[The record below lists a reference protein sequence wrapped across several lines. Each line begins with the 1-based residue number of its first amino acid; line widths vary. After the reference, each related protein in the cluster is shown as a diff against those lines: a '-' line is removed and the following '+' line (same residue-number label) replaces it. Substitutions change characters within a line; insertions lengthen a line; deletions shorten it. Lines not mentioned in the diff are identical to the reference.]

1 MKKLLLLFISVLCLG
16 LGAYAEEQLTINFNS
31 TDLGN
36 NATGYVRTAFNFTKG
51 GITFTIN
58 NVNPSSGQIQC
69 NKTPTD
75 ETAFYIYNT
84 TPLDNIKMI
93 EVYFTSSDQTKTPNK
108 LYFNVGDT
116 EISSAITSGNDGS
129 WNSKE
134 LIATWTSEAGKSY
147 FRINANKNVGGTVKV
162 EKLVITYGSESTTAP
177 EIPVVK
183 FGNTVC
189 ENNGTYLVNEGA
201 EVTVSST
208 GATKIYV
215 NDIEQIGN
223 SCMFNVTQSGEY
235 KFKGSNDYGFSE
247 EVTITFNIAAPE
259 TPTVSSGETVF
270 ENGGTYNIEK
280 ESSVTVSSKG
290 ATSIYVNDTEFNTGD
305 SYTFTIYESGTYS
318 FFGANSTDLS
328 DEMIVT
334 FNVVKPVGSGIEY
347 VMVTSAAELV
357 AGESY
362 TIASALSKKA
372 MSTTSDTN
380 ARKAVDVKINEG
392 RFDQTD
398 EILNFTLGGSAAG
411 WTFTATNYPGTMTG
425 LYFTSSGTALKINDT
440 ATKCAITF
448 DHDGNA
454 KITLVEGSTRH
465 IQLDGTDF
473 KHYANSY
480 TNGEEV
486 QLYRETVVAP
496 TIEVDGEKIST
507 VGSVDVKAGSV
518 IRIIGHEANEL
529 YYIHTYTTTA
539 NRAPVA
545 NTDGWTKHDSNIY
558 EYTVPDDFATKHITI
573 TAKGVKNGKESAPV
587 SITLHNGSTTG
598 IEGVESAEND
608 AEVEWFTITGVR
620 VQQPAEGGLY
630 IRRQGSE
637 VSKVRF

>member
-16 LGAYAEEQLTINFNS
+16 LSSYAEEQLTINFNS

-36 NATGYVRTAFNFTKG
+36 NATSYVRTAFNFTKG

-69 NKTPTD
+69 NKEPD
-75 ETAFYIYNT
+75 KTAFYIYNT

-93 EVYFTSSDQTKTPNK
+93 EVYFTSSDKTYTPNNM
-108 LYFNVGDT
+108 YFAVGDAAMDKT
-116 EISSAITSGNDGS
+116 ISTGATGKWYSTDKI
-129 WNSKE
+129 K
-134 LIATWTSEAGKSY
+134 IATWTSTEGKSF
-147 FRINANKNVGGTVKV
+147 FRLNANTKVKGTVKV
-162 EKLVITYGSESTTAP
+162 TKMVITYGEDATTAP
-177 EIPVVK
+177 EAPVVK
-183 FGNTVC
+183 FGETTCTAN
-189 ENNGTYLVNEGA
+189 ETYDIEYDA
-201 EVTVSST
+201 EVTVSSKNAESIIANSPVET
-208 GATKIYV
+208 AAEHT
-215 NDIEQIGN
+215 GN
-223 SCMFNVTQSGEY
+223 SY
-235 KFKGSNDYGFSE
+235 KFKISK
-247 EVTITFNIAAPE
+247 
-259 TPTVSSGETVF
+259 SG
-270 ENGGTYNIEK
+270 
-280 ESSVTVSSKG
+280 
-290 ATSIYVNDTEFNTGD
+290 D
-305 SYTFTIYESGTYS
+305 YTFKGKNKVGESAT
-318 FFGANSTDLS
+318 TT
-328 DEMIVT
+328 VT
-334 FNVVKPVGSGIEY
+334 FNVNKPVGSGIEY

-372 MSTTSDTN
+372 MSTTFDNN

-392 RFDQTD
+392 RFDQTGK
-398 EILNFTLGGSAAG
+398 ILNFTLGGSAAG
-411 WTFTATNYPGTMTG
+411 WTFTATNYPGRKTG
-425 LYFTSSGTALKINDT
+425 LYFTSDDTALKISDT

-496 TIEVDGEKIST
+496 TIEVDDEKINT
-507 VGSVDVKAGSV
+507 VGNVDVHPGSV

-539 NRAPVA
+539 NRAPMA
-545 NTDGWTKHDSNIY
+545 NTEGWTKHDSNIFT
-558 EYTVPDDFATKHITI
+558 YTVPADFATKHITI

>member
-36 NATGYVRTAFNFTKG
+36 KATSYVRTAFNFTKG
-51 GITFTIN
+51 GITFKIN
-58 NVNPSSGQIQC
+58 NVNPSTGQIQANKAPGNAQAFILYNTTALPNIKKVEITFKSVEPNTP
-69 NKTPTD
+69 NKTP
-75 ETAFYIYNT
+75 N
-84 TPLDNIKMI
+84 NM
-93 EVYFTSSDQTKTPNK
+93 YFA
-108 LYFNVGDT
+108 VGDAAMDKT
-116 EISSAITSGNDGS
+116 ISKGATGTWNDTD
-129 WNSKE
+129 K
-134 LIATWTSEAGKSY
+134 IATWTSTEGKSF
-147 FRINANKNVGGTVKV
+147 FRLNVNTNVDGTVKV
-162 EKLVITYGSESTTAP
+162 TKMVITYGEDATTAP
-177 EIPVVK
+177 EAPVIS
-183 FGNTVC
+183 FGETTC
-189 ENNGTYLVNEGA
+189 TTGETYDIEYGA
-201 EVTVSST
+201 EVTVSSKDAESIIANSPVEAEAEHT
-208 GATKIYV
+208 
-215 NDIEQIGN
+215 GN
-223 SCMFNVTQSGEY
+223 SY
-235 KFKGSNDYGFSE
+235 KFKISE
-247 EVTITFNIAAPE
+247 
-259 TPTVSSGETVF
+259 SG
-270 ENGGTYNIEK
+270 
-280 ESSVTVSSKG
+280 
-290 ATSIYVNDTEFNTGD
+290 D
-305 SYTFTIYESGTYS
+305 YTFKGKNKVGESAT
-318 FFGANSTDLS
+318 TT
-328 DEMIVT
+328 VT
-334 FNVVKPVGSGIEY
+334 FNVKKPVGSGIEY

-372 MSTTSDTN
+372 MSTTSDDN

-411 WTFTATNYPGTMTG
+411 WTFTATNYLGTKTG
-425 LYFTSSGTALKINDT
+425 LYFTSSGTALKIDDK

-465 IQLDGTDF
+465 IQLYETDF

-496 TIEVDGEKIST
+496 TIEVDGKVINT
-507 VGSVDVKAGSV
+507 TGNVDVHAGSL

-529 YYIHTYTTTA
+529 YYIHTSTTTA

-545 NTDGWTKHDSNIY
+545 NTEGWTKHDSNIY
-558 EYTVPDDFATKHITI
+558 EYTVPADFATKHITI

>member
-16 LGAYAEEQLTINFNS
+16 LSSYAEEQLTINFNS

-36 NATGYVRTAFNFTKG
+36 NATSYVRTAFNFTKG

-58 NVNPSSGQIQC
+58 NVNPSNGQIQA
-69 NKTPTD
+69 NKAPNNA
-75 ETAFYIYNT
+75 EAFILYNT
-84 TPLDNIKMI
+84 TALPNIKKVEI
-93 EVYFTSSDQTKTPNK
+93 TFKSVGDKTPNNM
-108 LYFNVGDT
+108 YFAVGDAAMDKT
-116 EISSAITSGNDGS
+116 ISKGATGT
-129 WNSKE
+129 WNSKDM
-134 LIATWTSEAGKSY
+134 IATWTSTEGKSF
-147 FRINANKNVGGTVKV
+147 FRLNVNTNVNGTVKV
-162 EKLVITYGSESTTAP
+162 TKMVITYGEDATTAP
-177 EIPVVK
+177 EAPVIS
-183 FGNTVC
+183 FGETTC
-189 ENNGTYLVNEGA
+189 TTGETYDIEYGA
-201 EVTVSST
+201 EVTVSSKDAESIIANSPVEAEAEHT
-208 GATKIYV
+208 
-215 NDIEQIGN
+215 GN
-223 SCMFNVTQSGEY
+223 SY
-235 KFKGSNDYGFSE
+235 KFEISK
-247 EVTITFNIAAPE
+247 
-259 TPTVSSGETVF
+259 SG
-270 ENGGTYNIEK
+270 
-280 ESSVTVSSKG
+280 
-290 ATSIYVNDTEFNTGD
+290 D
-305 SYTFTIYESGTYS
+305 YTFKGKNKVGESAT
-318 FFGANSTDLS
+318 TT
-328 DEMIVT
+328 VT
-334 FNVVKPVGSGIEY
+334 FNVKKPVGSGIEY

-372 MSTTSDTN
+372 MSTTFDSN

-392 RFDQTD
+392 RFDQTGK
-398 EILNFTLGGSAAG
+398 ILNFTLGGSAAG
-411 WTFTATNYPGTMTG
+411 WTFTATNYPGRKTG
-425 LYFTSSGTALKINDT
+425 LYFTSFDTALKIYDT

-496 TIEVDGEKIST
+496 TIEVDDEKINT
-507 VGSVDVKAGSV
+507 VGNVDVHPGSV

-539 NRAPVA
+539 NRAPMA
-545 NTDGWTKHDSNIY
+545 NTEGWTKHDSNIFT
-558 EYTVPDDFATKHITI
+558 YTVPADFATKHITI

>member
-16 LGAYAEEQLTINFNS
+16 LGAYAEEQLTINFNP
-31 TDLGN
+31 TDLGKDD
-36 NATGYVRTAFNFTKG
+36 TGYVNPAFNFTKG

-58 NVNPSSGQIQC
+58 NVNPSSGQIKC
-69 NKTPTD
+69 NQRPADK
-75 ETAFYIYNT
+75 TAFYIYNT

-93 EVYFTSSDQTKTPNK
+93 EVYFTSFTPSDETKTPNR
-108 LYFNVGDT
+108 LYFDVGDT
-116 EISSAITSGNDGS
+116 EISSAIKSGNDGS

-147 FRINANKNVGGTVKV
+147 FRINANKNVAGTVNV

-177 EIPVVK
+177 EAPVVK
-183 FGNTVC
+183 FGETTCTAN
-189 ENNGTYLVNEGA
+189 ETYDIEYDA
-201 EVTVSST
+201 EVTVSSKNAESIIANSPVET
-208 GATKIYV
+208 AAEHT
-215 NDIEQIGN
+215 GN
-223 SCMFNVTQSGEY
+223 SY
-235 KFKGSNDYGFSE
+235 KFKISK
-247 EVTITFNIAAPE
+247 
-259 TPTVSSGETVF
+259 SG
-270 ENGGTYNIEK
+270 
-280 ESSVTVSSKG
+280 
-290 ATSIYVNDTEFNTGD
+290 D
-305 SYTFTIYESGTYS
+305 YTFKGKNKVGESAT
-318 FFGANSTDLS
+318 TT
-328 DEMIVT
+328 VT
-334 FNVVKPVGSGIEY
+334 FNVKKPVGSGIEY
-347 VMVTSAAELV
+347 VIVSSEDQLV

-372 MSTTSDTN
+372 MSTTSDNN
-380 ARKAVDVKINEG
+380 ALKAVDVKINEG

-411 WTFTATNYPGTMTG
+411 WTFTATNYPGTYTG
-425 LYFTSSGTALKINDT
+425 LNFTSSGTALKIDDK

-465 IQLDGTDF
+465 IQLNGTDF

-496 TIEVDGEKIST
+496 TIEVDGEKINT
-507 VGSVDVKAGSV
+507 VGNVDVHVGSV

-529 YYIHTYTTTA
+529 YYIHNTNSTA

-545 NTDGWTKHDSNIY
+545 NTEGWTKHDSNIY
-558 EYTVPDDFATKHITI
+558 EYTVPTDFATKHITI

>member
-16 LGAYAEEQLTINFNS
+16 LGAYAEEQLTINFNP
-31 TDLGN
+31 TDLGRD
-36 NATGYVRTAFNFTKG
+36 TPGYVNPAFNFTKG

-58 NVNPSSGQIQC
+58 NVNPSSGQIKC
-69 NKTPTD
+69 NQRPADK
-75 ETAFYIYNT
+75 TAFYIYNT

-93 EVYFTSSDQTKTPNK
+93 EVYFTSFTSSDETKTPNK

-147 FRINANKNVGGTVKV
+147 FRINANKNVQGTVKV

-183 FGNTVC
+183 FGETTC
-189 ENNGTYLVNEGA
+189 TTGETYDIEYGA
-201 EVTVSST
+201 EVTVSSKDAESIIANSPVEAEAEHT
-208 GATKIYV
+208 
-215 NDIEQIGN
+215 GN
-223 SCMFNVTQSGEY
+223 SY
-235 KFKGSNDYGFSE
+235 KFEISK
-247 EVTITFNIAAPE
+247 
-259 TPTVSSGETVF
+259 SG
-270 ENGGTYNIEK
+270 
-280 ESSVTVSSKG
+280 
-290 ATSIYVNDTEFNTGD
+290 D
-305 SYTFTIYESGTYS
+305 YTFKGKNKVGESAT
-318 FFGANSTDLS
+318 TT
-328 DEMIVT
+328 VT
-334 FNVVKPVGSGIEY
+334 FNVKKPVGSGIVY
-347 VMVTSAAELV
+347 SLVTSASDLV
-357 AGESY
+357 AGETY
-362 TIASALSKKA
+362 TIGCASKGTV
-372 MSTTSDTN
+372 MSTAEQTN
-380 ARKAVDVKINEG
+380 YRDYVKDVDFTTGSFEIKSNMLALTLKQDGDGWKILTQNYEGGNGYFNAVDESEKKNNLLIDGTGAKWAIEIGEDESHNATISTPDFTNTRYIKWNPSYP
-392 RFDQTD
+392 RFSAY
-398 EILNFTLGGSAAG
+398 LGGQ
-411 WTFTATNYPGTMTG
+411 T
-425 LYFTSSGTALKINDT
+425 
-440 ATKCAITF
+440 
-448 DHDGNA
+448 
-454 KITLVEGSTRH
+454 
-465 IQLDGTDF
+465 
-473 KHYANSY
+473 
-480 TNGEEV
+480 EV

-496 TIEVDGEKIST
+496 TIEVDGEKINT
-507 VGSVDVKAGSV
+507 VGNVDVHTGSL

-529 YYIHTYTTTA
+529 YYIHTSTTTA

-545 NTDGWTKHDSNIY
+545 NTEGWTKHDSNIY
-558 EYTVPDDFATKHITI
+558 EYTVPADFATKHITI

>member
-16 LGAYAEEQLTINFNS
+16 LGAYAETVSFASGTLPTGWSGDKVQKATSSRPKPVETPLQIPKGGYIQSPEYKNVSSIKVSLNISTNAKTLTIAQS
-31 TDLGN
+31 TDKGDN
-36 NATGYVRTAFNFTKG
+36 WSTIRTIAKSECDSKGWKEFDVATT
-51 GITFTIN
+51 
-58 NVNPSSGQIQC
+58 
-69 NKTPTD
+69 
-75 ETAFYIYNT
+75 
-84 TPLDNIKMI
+84 
-93 EVYFTSSDQTKTPNK
+93 
-108 LYFNVGDT
+108 GDT
-116 EISSAITSGNDGS
+116 SNGVMFKLSAAESSYYISSFEYT
-129 WNSKE
+129 
-134 LIATWTSEAGKSY
+134 
-147 FRINANKNVGGTVKV
+147 
-162 EKLVITYGSESTTAP
+162 TYGEDATTAP
-177 EIPVVK
+177 EAPVIS
-183 FGNTVC
+183 FGETTCTAN
-189 ENNGTYLVNEGA
+189 ETYDIEYDA
-201 EVTVSST
+201 EVTVSSKNAESIIANSPVET
-208 GATKIYV
+208 AAEHT
-215 NDIEQIGN
+215 GN
-223 SCMFNVTQSGEY
+223 SY
-235 KFKGSNDYGFSE
+235 KFKISK
-247 EVTITFNIAAPE
+247 
-259 TPTVSSGETVF
+259 SG
-270 ENGGTYNIEK
+270 
-280 ESSVTVSSKG
+280 
-290 ATSIYVNDTEFNTGD
+290 D
-305 SYTFTIYESGTYS
+305 YTFKGKNKVGESAT
-318 FFGANSTDLS
+318 TT
-328 DEMIVT
+328 VT
-334 FNVVKPVGSGIEY
+334 FNVKKPVGSGIEY

-372 MSTTSDTN
+372 MSTTSDNN

-411 WTFTATNYPGTMTG
+411 WTFTATNYLGTKTG

-496 TIEVDGEKIST
+496 TIEVDGEKINT
-507 VGSVDVKAGSV
+507 VGNVDVHAGSL

-558 EYTVPDDFATKHITI
+558 EYTVPADFATKHITI

>member
-16 LGAYAEEQLTINFNS
+16 LGAYAETVSFASGALP
-31 TDLGN
+31 
-36 NATGYVRTAFNFTKG
+36 TGWSGDNVKKG
-51 GITFTIN
+51 DPRPDP
-58 NVNPSSGQIQC
+58 V
-69 NKTPTD
+69 
-75 ETAFYIYNT
+75 T
-84 TPLDNIKMI
+84 TPLQILGGGYIQSPEYKNVSSIK
-93 EVYFTSSDQTKTPNK
+93 VSLNRTTKATTLTIAQSTDK
-108 LYFNVGDT
+108 GDT
-116 EISSAITSGNDGS
+116 WSTIRTIAKLECDPEGWKEFDVATTGDTSNGVMFKLSAAKNSYYISSFEYT
-129 WNSKE
+129 
-134 LIATWTSEAGKSY
+134 
-147 FRINANKNVGGTVKV
+147 
-162 EKLVITYGSESTTAP
+162 TYGEDATTAP
-177 EIPVVK
+177 EAPVIS
-183 FGNTVC
+183 FGETTCTANK
-189 ENNGTYLVNEGA
+189 TYDIEYDA
-201 EVTVSST
+201 EVTVSSKNAESIIANSPVET
-208 GATKIYV
+208 AAEHT
-215 NDIEQIGN
+215 GN
-223 SCMFNVTQSGEY
+223 SY
-235 KFKGSNDYGFSE
+235 KFKISK
-247 EVTITFNIAAPE
+247 
-259 TPTVSSGETVF
+259 SG
-270 ENGGTYNIEK
+270 
-280 ESSVTVSSKG
+280 
-290 ATSIYVNDTEFNTGD
+290 D
-305 SYTFTIYESGTYS
+305 YTFKGKNKVGESAT
-318 FFGANSTDLS
+318 TT
-328 DEMIVT
+328 VT
-334 FNVVKPVGSGIEY
+334 FNVKKPVGSGIEY

-372 MSTTSDTN
+372 MSTTSDDN

-411 WTFTATNYPGTMTG
+411 WTFTATNYPGTKTG
-425 LYFTSSGTALKINDT
+425 LYFTSSGTALKIDDT

-465 IQLDGTDF
+465 IQLYETDF

-496 TIEVDGEKIST
+496 TIKVDGEVINT
-507 VGSVDVKAGSV
+507 TGNVDVHAGSL
-518 IRIIGHEANEL
+518 ISIIGHEANEL
-529 YYIHTYTTTA
+529 YYIHTSTTTA

-545 NTDGWTKHDSNIY
+545 NTEGWTKHDSNIY
-558 EYTVPDDFATKHITI
+558 EYTVPADFATKHITI

>member
-36 NATGYVRTAFNFTKG
+36 HPTGYVRDAFNFTKG

-69 NKTPTD
+69 NQRPTD

-147 FRINANKNVGGTVKV
+147 FRINANKNVAGTVKV

-177 EIPVVK
+177 EAPVIS
-183 FGNTVC
+183 FGETTC
-189 ENNGTYLVNEGA
+189 TTGETYDIEYGA
-201 EVTVSST
+201 EVTVSSKDAESIIT
-208 GATKIYV
+208 NSPVEAEAEAEHT
-215 NDIEQIGN
+215 GN
-223 SCMFNVTQSGEY
+223 SY
-235 KFKGSNDYGFSE
+235 KFKISK
-247 EVTITFNIAAPE
+247 
-259 TPTVSSGETVF
+259 SG
-270 ENGGTYNIEK
+270 
-280 ESSVTVSSKG
+280 
-290 ATSIYVNDTEFNTGD
+290 D
-305 SYTFTIYESGTYS
+305 YTFKGKNKVGESAT
-318 FFGANSTDLS
+318 TT
-328 DEMIVT
+328 VT
-334 FNVVKPVGSGIEY
+334 FNVKKPVGSGIEY
-347 VMVTSAAELV
+347 VIVSSEDQLV
-357 AGESY
+357 AGEY
-362 TIASALSKKA
+362 YAIASLSKGKA
-372 MSTTSDTN
+372 MSTVSNTD
-380 ARKAVDVKINEG
+380 ARQSVDVNIIEG
-392 RFDQTD
+392 KFDQTD
-398 EILNFTLGGSAAG
+398 DVLNFLLGGKKDA
-411 WTFTATNYPGTMTG
+411 WTLKTTNYSGKNTG
-425 LYFTSSGTALKINDT
+425 LSFTSSKTDLKIDANATECAIAIAENGDAMITLPNAKQGRRIKLSGSGTNFKFYAATHSDT
-440 ATKCAITF
+440 A
-448 DHDGNA
+448 N
-454 KITLVEGSTRH
+454 
-465 IQLDGTDF
+465 
-473 KHYANSY
+473 
-480 TNGEEV
+480 V

-496 TIEVDGEKIST
+496 TIEVDGEKINT
-507 VGSVDVKAGSV
+507 VGNVDVHTGSV

-545 NTDGWTKHDSNIY
+545 NTEGWTKHDSNIY
-558 EYTVPDDFATKHITI
+558 EYTVPADFATKHITI

>member
-16 LGAYAEEQLTINFNS
+16 LGAYAEEQLTINFNP
-31 TDLGN
+31 TDLGRDVN
-36 NATGYVRTAFNFTKG
+36 RYVTTAFNFTKG

-69 NKTPTD
+69 NQRPTD
-75 ETAFYIYNT
+75 KTAFYIYNT

-93 EVYFTSSDQTKTPNK
+93 EVYFTSTSSDETKTPNK
-108 LYFNVGDT
+108 LYFNVDDT

-147 FRINANKNVGGTVKV
+147 FRINANKNVAGTVKV

-177 EIPVVK
+177 EAPVVK
-183 FGNTVC
+183 FGETTCTAN
-189 ENNGTYLVNEGA
+189 ETYDIEYGA
-201 EVTVSST
+201 EVTVSSKDAESIIANSPVKAEAEHT
-208 GATKIYV
+208 
-215 NDIEQIGN
+215 GN
-223 SCMFNVTQSGEY
+223 SY
-235 KFKGSNDYGFSE
+235 KFEISE
-247 EVTITFNIAAPE
+247 
-259 TPTVSSGETVF
+259 SG
-270 ENGGTYNIEK
+270 
-280 ESSVTVSSKG
+280 
-290 ATSIYVNDTEFNTGD
+290 D
-305 SYTFTIYESGTYS
+305 YTFKGKNKVGESAT
-318 FFGANSTDLS
+318 TT
-328 DEMIVT
+328 VT
-334 FNVVKPVGSGIEY
+334 FNVKKPVGSGIEY
-347 VMVTSAAELV
+347 VIVSSEDQLV
-357 AGESY
+357 AGEY
-362 TIASALSKKA
+362 YAIASLTAKKA
-372 MSTTSDTN
+372 MSTVSDYS
-380 ARKAVDVKINEG
+380 ARQSVDVNIIEG
-392 RFDQTD
+392 KFDQTD
-398 EILNFTLGGSAAG
+398 DVLNFVLGGEKDA
-411 WTFTATNYPGTMTG
+411 WTLNTTNYSGKNTG
-425 LYFTSSGTALKINDT
+425 LSFTSDKTDLKIVKT
-440 ATKCAITF
+440 ATKCAIAIAENGDAMITLP
-448 DHDGNA
+448 NA
-454 KITLVEGSTRH
+454 KQGRRIKLSGS
-465 IQLDGTDF
+465 GTNF
-473 KHYANSY
+473 KFYAATHSDTAN
-480 TNGEEV
+480 V

-496 TIEVDGEKIST
+496 TIEVDGEKINT
-507 VGSVDVKAGSV
+507 VGNVDVHTGSL

-558 EYTVPDDFATKHITI
+558 EYTVPADFATKHITI

>member
-16 LGAYAEEQLTINFNS
+16 LGAYAEEQLTINFNP
-31 TDLGN
+31 TDLGKN
-36 NATGYVRTAFNFTKG
+36 VNSYVRDAFNFTKG

-58 NVNPSSGQIQC
+58 NVNPSTGQIQA
-69 NKTPTD
+69 NKDPNKESEKD
-75 ETAFYIYNT
+75 LAFILYNT
-84 TPLDNIKMI
+84 TALPNIKKVEI
-93 EVYFTSSDQTKTPNK
+93 TFNSVGSKTPNNM
-108 LYFNVGDT
+108 YFAVGDAAMDKT
-116 EISSAITSGNDGS
+116 ISTGATGTWNDTD
-129 WNSKE
+129 K
-134 LIATWTSEAGKSY
+134 IATWTSTEGKSF
-147 FRINANKNVGGTVKV
+147 FRFNINTNVNGTVKV
-162 EKLVITYGSESTTAP
+162 TKMVITYGEDATTAP
-177 EIPVVK
+177 EAPVIS
-183 FGNTVC
+183 FGETTC
-189 ENNGTYLVNEGA
+189 TTGETYDIEYGA
-201 EVTVSST
+201 EVTVSSKDAESIIANSPVETAAEHT
-208 GATKIYV
+208 G
-215 NDIEQIGN
+215 N
-223 SCMFNVTQSGEY
+223 
-235 KFKGSNDYGFSE
+235 
-247 EVTITFNIAAPE
+247 
-259 TPTVSSGETVF
+259 
-270 ENGGTYNIEK
+270 
-280 ESSVTVSSKG
+280 
-290 ATSIYVNDTEFNTGD
+290 
-305 SYTFTIYESGTYS
+305 SYTFEISKSGDYTFKGKNKVGESAT
-318 FFGANSTDLS
+318 TT
-328 DEMIVT
+328 VT
-334 FNVVKPVGSGIEY
+334 FNVKKPVGSGIEY
-347 VMVTSAAELV
+347 VIVSSEDQLV

-372 MSTTSDTN
+372 MSTTSDNN

-411 WTFTATNYPGTMTG
+411 WTFTATNYLGTKTG
-425 LYFTSSGTALKINDT
+425 LNFTSSGTALKIDDT

-454 KITLVEGSTRH
+454 KITLVGGSTRH

-558 EYTVPDDFATKHITI
+558 EYTVPADFATKHITI
-573 TAKGVKNGKESAPV
+573 TAKDVKNGKESAPV